1 MALIERGPQLAALST
16 YLEDTRDG
24 SGVLVLVGG
33 EAGGGK
39 SALVA
44 AFLGDVAVRVVAG
57 SCDGLSTPRPL
68 GPLIEIAAQLEVDA
82 ALPRDQLFAA
92 ILGALE
98 QQTTILLVEDV
109 HWADD
114 ATADFLLYAGRRL
127 EDLSAMLIATYRDDE
142 VRSNATMTRLTGQ
155 LARLSVVRRVAADS
169 LSESGVAAMVADS
182 DLDSVEVF
190 RQTAGNPF
198 FVTECLAAGSNKPGT
213 IRDVVLARAARLS
226 VRGRRALDVA
236 SQLGLRFEASL
247 LIEAAGPDADG
258 VDDCVAHGM
267 LESFG
272 SELGFRHE
280 LSRATIAD
288 ELPPI
293 RRAAVNRAILRV
305 LAPRRGVDVARLAG
319 HAAVAYEADSAF
331 RYGCRAARRAADLG
345 AHREAVHHYRT
356 ALRFASAQPAR
367 DRAALLDALSAECM
381 VSDHMDEALSAAE
394 ESLELWNEIG
404 DPVRIGTAHIALAYV
419 AWYLAQ
425 GELAL
430 RHAAEAVATLEPHGP
445 TVELG
450 RALTGAGSFDME
462 TGDTQQALTTLER
475 GLEIARSTDDR
486 YGESNALNSIGW
498 ALVYYLDDV
507 DGGIAYI
514 EQALQI
520 ALENDLG
527 HLGGRAY
534 ANLAAVLSDND
545 WYDRADA
552 IIGDG
557 LRHAEDHELNLRWV
571 CITSALADSE
581 LKRGRWDDA
590 SADAWGVLQR
600 AGTMAVG
607 RIPALTTIGT
617 IKMRRGEPDGHS
629 TLLEA
634 LQLAEPTEDMQQ
646 IVPVTLALA
655 EEAWLRSDLDTVRTL
670 ISKALGRANKPVT
683 AHHRGHLSSWA
694 VRLGKT
700 HDVPDG
706 TPHQL
711 ALQITGQWQQAADAW
726 HALDRPYDEALALI
740 EVGTPDALT
749 TAFEILDRLGARPA
763 AARAAERLRG
773 LGERVPRGLRP
784 STRSNP
790 AGLTT
795 RELEVLQLVAGGM
808 TNAEIATQLFVSDKT
823 VEHHVSR
830 ILGKLCVSNRREA
843 ARAAEQLDLPT
854 A

>member
-1 MALIERGPQLAALST
+1 MALIERGPQLAALSQ

-24 SGVLVLVGG
+24 SGVLALVGG

-44 AFLGDVAVRVVAG
+44 AFLDDVAVRVVAG

-98 QQTTILLVEDV
+98 QQTTILMVEDV

-127 EDLSAMLIATYRDDE
+127 EDLPAMLIATYRDDE
-142 VRSNATMTRLTGQ
+142 VRSNATMTRLSGE
-155 LARLSVVRRVAADS
+155 LARLGVVRRVVAES
-169 LSESGVAAMVADS
+169 LSESGVAALVADS
-182 DLDSVEVF
+182 GLDPVEVF
-190 RQTAGNPF
+190 GQTAGNPF
-198 FVTECLAAGSNKPGT
+198 FVTECLAAGSSNPGT

-236 SQLGLRFEASL
+236 SQLGLRFEAGL

-267 LESFG
+267 LVSSG
-272 SELGFRHE
+272 SGLGFRHE

-305 LAPRRGVDVARLAG
+305 LEPRRGVDVARLAG
-319 HAAVAYEADSAF
+319 HAASAYEAEPAF
-331 RYGCRAARRAADLG
+331 RYGRRAARRAADLG

-367 DRAALLDALSAECM
+367 DRATLLDALSAECM
-381 VSDHMDEALSAAE
+381 VTDQIDEALSAAE

-404 DPVRIGTAHIALAYV
+404 DPIRIGAAHLALEYV
-419 AWYLAQ
+419 AWYLGQ

-430 RHAAEAVATLEPHGP
+430 RHAAEAVATLEPYGP

-450 RALTGAGSFDME
+450 RALTGAGTFAVDS
-462 TGDTQQALTTLER
+462 GDTRRALTTLER
-475 GLEIARSTDDR
+475 GLEIARSAGDR

-498 ALVYYLDDV
+498 AMVYYLGDV
-507 DGGIAYI
+507 DGGIAYL
-514 EQALQI
+514 EQALRI
-520 ALENDLG
+520 ALEHDYG
-527 HLGGRAY
+527 HVSGRAY
-534 ANLAAVLSDND
+534 ANLAAILTDND
-545 WYDRADA
+545 RYDSADTVIA
-552 IIGDG
+552 DG
-557 LRHAEDHELNLRWV
+557 LRYAEDHELSLRWV
-571 CITSALADSE
+571 CITSVLADSE

-590 SADAWGVLQR
+590 CADAWAVRQR

-607 RIPALTTIGT
+607 HIPALRTIGT
-617 IKMRRGEPDGHS
+617 ITMRRGDPDGHS

-634 LQLAEPTEDMQQ
+634 LQRAEATGDMQQ
-646 IVPVTLALA
+646 IVPVRLALA
-655 EEAWLRSDLDTVRTL
+655 EEAWLQRDLDSVRGMT
-670 ISKALGRANKPVT
+670 SKVLGRTDKPLT
-683 AHHRGHLSSWA
+683 AHHRGELTSWA
-694 VRLGKT
+694 VRLGEA
-700 HDVPDG
+700 HDPPAG
-706 TPHQL
+706 TPRQL

-726 HALDRPYDEALALI
+726 HALDRPYDEALALM

-763 AARAAERLRG
+763 AALAAERLRD

-795 RELEVLQLVAGGM
+795 RELEVLHLVAGGM

-830 ILGKLCVSNRREA
+830 ILGKLGVANRREA